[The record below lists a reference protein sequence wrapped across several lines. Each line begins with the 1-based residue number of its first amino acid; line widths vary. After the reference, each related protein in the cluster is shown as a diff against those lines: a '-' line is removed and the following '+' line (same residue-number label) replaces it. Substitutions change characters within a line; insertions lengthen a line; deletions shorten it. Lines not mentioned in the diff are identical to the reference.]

1 MTAEQQKEENKSMT
15 VGQKIKYFRKRKGYT
30 QKEVGE
36 LLGFSGISAI
46 SRLALPIS
54 TMPDLRLLKIRA
66 L

>member
-36 LLGFSGISAI
+36 LLGFRGYLQVREWHNTKPECESPKV
-46 SRLALPIS
+46 RH
-54 TMPDLRLLKIRA
+54 
-66 L
+66 